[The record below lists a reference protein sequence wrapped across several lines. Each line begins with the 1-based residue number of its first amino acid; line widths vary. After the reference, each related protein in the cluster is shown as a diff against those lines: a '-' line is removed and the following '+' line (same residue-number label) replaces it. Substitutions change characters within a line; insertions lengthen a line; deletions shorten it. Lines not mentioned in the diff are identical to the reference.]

1 MVNKETNIAPEIHSL
16 GRSKTSER
24 NERVND
30 ATRVPLVVNYNAFLS
45 GLGHKIHKNLCFSYQ
60 DEEVKQVFIPAPFAS
75 FLSVRTLRS
84 HLVSAKVYPVG
95 ERLVWSRK
103 FNKNPYKVCKNFIKT
118 DTFQYFLIRRFIK
131 SIIDLQVVMS
141 SLPLVML
148 GLWYALQRSN

>member
-1 MVNKETNIAPEIHSL
+1 MNESMTQL
-16 GRSKTSER
+16 GYPQWLTTILFS
-24 NERVND
+24 
-30 ATRVPLVVNYNAFLS
+30 VVQGKRYI
-45 GLGHKIHKNLCFSYQ
+45 KIFFFYQ
-60 DEEVKQVFIPAPFAS
+60 DEEVKQVLIPAPFAS
-75 FLSVRTLRS
+75 FLSVRTFRS

-141 SLPLVML
+141 GLPLIML

>member
-1 MVNKETNIAPEIHSL
+1 MNESMTQL
-16 GRSKTSER
+16 GYPQWLTTILFS
-24 NERVND
+24 
-30 ATRVPLVVNYNAFLS
+30 VVQGKRYI
-45 GLGHKIHKNLCFSYQ
+45 KIFFFYQ

-141 SLPLVML
+141 GLPLVMLGLWYALPGLPLVML